1 MNEKVMVNEKLK
13 CILYTIFS
21 NYNNLSKKIYIVLD
35 DSKNSEKMS
44 EDILKKINQNTPYFI
59 KKILAN
65 FNNENDNSVLKLK
78 KSNQYLEIVD
88 KNQNT
93 EGESILLDMSSL
105 DFNDIERKCD
115 YEVKFVVDY
124 IFNLDEI
131 GKSRFF
137 KEVEKTIEK
146 DKSKKDNK
154 EESNNNLDINYLYNI
169 CISKYMWK
177 DSNDAAKMENWIYNI
192 INPNRLHS
200 DLLEKMIEI
209 INKELNNLNFDSYL
223 RYILSKEENKSL
235 GYISM
240 SSDLY
245 KLLLFEDMLRIDYSD
260 KCTVKIDLDVE
271 YVGKWWSENI
281 LPIFKER
288 YSKKDLIDKLELEI
302 KKNEIVDFHGK
313 NFEKLKNEIIN
324 EIEKEYENE
333 KELNEDFESEEKV
346 SLESKLKTKKSKSI
360 SDLQELI
367 EKTDIK
373 YENNI
378 ETLRDYCSDEFIDI
392 LENSNDEN
400 YSLKDLEQF
409 LEDNKEYFNDKA
421 YIFFEVCV
429 QKQIQKLEQ
438 DLLNDICEVKTLKDL
453 KELHDKLLENGEF
466 VKCEDLETIIFRK
479 METIVKILNLAEI
492 NDEENIS
499 IANQMYENT
508 SSIELEKYP
517 IAEILICRD
526 INIDLN
532 NVKET
537 IEDLREEVNEI
548 KDTVLK
554 NCMFNC
560 EYYNMNIQINDS
572 ENYYTIKFRYIKDL
586 IDYIKLKEG
595 NRLLI
600 NLKNIKKT
608 SQYKRRVFNKGN
620 SEIIKEIDNF
630 YSA

>member
-1 MNEKVMVNEKLK
+1 MSLYVDIEKDLGSFKLKVKFEQENGILGLLGQSGCGKSMTLK
-13 CILYTIFS
+13 CIAGIVKPDKGKIIS
-21 NYNNLSKKIYIVLD
+21 NGTVFF
-35 DSKNSEKMS
+35 DSE
-44 EDILKKINQNTPYFI
+44 KKINLSPQKRKVGFLFQNYALFPHMSV
-59 KKILAN
+59 K
-65 FNNENDNSVLKLK
+65 ENIQLG
-78 KSNQYLEIVD
+78 I
-88 KNQNT
+88 QN
-93 EGESILLDMSSL
+93 
-105 DFNDIERKCD
+105 
-115 YEVKFVVDY
+115 
-124 IFNLDEI
+124 
-131 GKSRFF
+131 
-137 KEVEKTIEK
+137 
-146 DKSKKDNK
+146 
-154 EESNNNLDINYLYNI
+154 
-169 CISKYMWK
+169 
-177 DSNDAAKMENWIYNI
+177 
-192 INPNRLHS
+192 
-200 DLLEKMIEI
+200 
-209 INKELNNLNFDSYL
+209 
-223 RYILSKEENKSL
+223 LSKEENKSL

-346 SLESKLKTKKSKSI
+346 SLESELKTKKSKSI

>member
-146 DKSKKDNK
+146 DKSKK
-154 EESNNNLDINYLYNI
+154 EEFNNNLDINYLYNI

-223 RYILSKEENKSL
+223 RYILSKEENKLLNLILDNLVKMKEITVRNTTDKITIDFLNNYLKAFIFKSGTWL
-235 GYISM
+235 EIETNKLINKIDEIDESKNGVMFLWNDSKEIVRNEVDVVAVKDSVPIFISCK
-240 SSDLY
+240 D
-245 KLLLFEDMLRIDYSD
+245 SD
-260 KCTVKIDLDVE
+260 KYNEMALNELNVYAEKFGGDNSYKILVATKAPIKSPVKIRAKE
-271 YVGKWWSENI
+271 MGINI
-281 LPIFKER
+281 IIF
-288 YSKKDLIDKLELEI
+288 DG
-302 KKNEIVDFHGK
+302 N
-313 NFEKLKNEIIN
+313 
-324 EIEKEYENE
+324 
-333 KELNEDFESEEKV
+333 EEKF
-346 SLESKLKTKKSKSI
+346 LKTIKSI
-360 SDLQELI
+360 
-367 EKTDIK
+367 IK
-373 YENNI
+373 
-378 ETLRDYCSDEFIDI
+378 
-392 LENSNDEN
+392 
-400 YSLKDLEQF
+400 
-409 LEDNKEYFNDKA
+409 
-421 YIFFEVCV
+421 
-429 QKQIQKLEQ
+429 
-438 DLLNDICEVKTLKDL
+438 
-453 KELHDKLLENGEF
+453 
-466 VKCEDLETIIFRK
+466 
-479 METIVKILNLAEI
+479 
-492 NDEENIS
+492 
-499 IANQMYENT
+499 
-508 SSIELEKYP
+508 
-517 IAEILICRD
+517 
-526 INIDLN
+526 
-532 NVKET
+532 
-537 IEDLREEVNEI
+537 
-548 KDTVLK
+548 
-554 NCMFNC
+554 
-560 EYYNMNIQINDS
+560 
-572 ENYYTIKFRYIKDL
+572 
-586 IDYIKLKEG
+586 
-595 NRLLI
+595 
-600 NLKNIKKT
+600 
-608 SQYKRRVFNKGN
+608 
-620 SEIIKEIDNF
+620 
-630 YSA
+630 

>member
-1 MNEKVMVNEKLK
+1 
-13 CILYTIFS
+13 
-21 NYNNLSKKIYIVLD
+21 
-35 DSKNSEKMS
+35 
-44 EDILKKINQNTPYFI
+44 
-59 KKILAN
+59 
-65 FNNENDNSVLKLK
+65 
-78 KSNQYLEIVD
+78 
-88 KNQNT
+88 
-93 EGESILLDMSSL
+93 
-105 DFNDIERKCD
+105 
-115 YEVKFVVDY
+115 
-124 IFNLDEI
+124 
-131 GKSRFF
+131 
-137 KEVEKTIEK
+137 
-146 DKSKKDNK
+146 
-154 EESNNNLDINYLYNI
+154 
-169 CISKYMWK
+169 
-177 DSNDAAKMENWIYNI
+177 
-192 INPNRLHS
+192 
-200 DLLEKMIEI
+200 
-209 INKELNNLNFDSYL
+209 
-223 RYILSKEENKSL
+223 
-235 GYISM
+235 M

-346 SLESKLKTKKSKSI
+346 SLESELKTKKSKSI